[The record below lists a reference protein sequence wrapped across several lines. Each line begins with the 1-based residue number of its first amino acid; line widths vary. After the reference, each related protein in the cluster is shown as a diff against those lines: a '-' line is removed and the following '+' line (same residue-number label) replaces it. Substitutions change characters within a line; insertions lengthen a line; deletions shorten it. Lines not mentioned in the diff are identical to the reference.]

1 MVYDNLLVEKN
12 SFTTRMLINEEKEN
26 GYISYQEIDIKTDKE
41 HFYSIWEKAESPNC
55 SLSTIPNTS
64 LKK

>member
-1 MVYDNLLVEKN
+1 
-12 SFTTRMLINEEKEN
+12 MLINEEKEN